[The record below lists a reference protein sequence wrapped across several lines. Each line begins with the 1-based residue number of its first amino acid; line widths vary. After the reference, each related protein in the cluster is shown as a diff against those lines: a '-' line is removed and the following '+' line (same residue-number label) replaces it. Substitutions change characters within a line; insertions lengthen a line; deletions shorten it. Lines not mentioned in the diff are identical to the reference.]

1 MTKKK
6 DIGKHISLDIKSRNN
21 LVEGLVLDKS
31 DSWIL
36 LINNVVDY
44 VCDGF
49 LLVNCLF
56 VKNQKSDADNKWTEK
71 IILLKNKNI
80 KPPKIKLADTK
91 SVFNSLKSLNKVIA
105 ISNKKGDI
113 TWVGKILDVLDES
126 VTIKTLTP
134 KAKWA
139 DNKIVLFKDLT
150 VIDFDTDYINSLL
163 LLADK

>member
-1 MTKKK
+1 MTNKK

-21 LVEGLVLDKS
+21 SVDGLVLDNS
-31 DSWIL
+31 DNWIL

-49 LLVNCLF
+49 LLVNRTS
-56 VKNQKSDADNKWTEK
+56 VKSRKSDADNKWTEK
-71 IILLKNKNI
+71 IILLKSKNI
-80 KPPKIKLADTK
+80 KAPKIKLQDSQ

-113 TWVGKILDVLDES
+113 TWVGKILDVLDIS

-139 DNKIVLFKDLT
+139 DNKTVLFKDLT

-163 LLADK
+163 LLAAK